1 MLMGIIS
8 TKLRNSARGQPCMF
22 QIPGIC
28 NGDTTTTVLAH
39 LPSEIKGLSNK
50 SDDFHAAFA
59 CSDCHEVFD
68 NHRLSREESLYYAL
82 RALQPTMRN
91 WVSRGLII
99 VPIDAPRSKPSSKVV
114 ARRHIASGET
124 IR

>member
-1 MLMGIIS
+1 MGIVS
-8 TKLRNSARGQPCMF
+8 TKLRNSAKGQPCMF

-59 CSDCHEVFD
+59 CSDCHIHFD
-68 NHRLSREESLYYAL
+68 NHRLSREESLYYSM
-82 RALQPTMRN
+82 RALQRTMRN
-91 WVSRGLII
+91 WVARGLVVFPVDAHREKPLSKT
-99 VPIDAPRSKPSSKVV
+99 VP
-114 ARRHIASGET
+114 RRHIATGEP